1 LELVMSLG
9 AQAEEQPQP
18 AVPSFQVRTAR
29 ELFEA
34 LESPDGGIRL
44 AALQAIQQA
53 PSTAL
58 SFGLHG
64 KRDLLDVLLTQAERW
79 RGEFEWMNWI
89 GAIAGF
95 RDPRVFRLFT
105 SLITTET
112 HSELLF
118 ALANYLQTEDLASVR
133 IPLGEALLQNTCA
146 ARARTVAP
154 LLSWGTDLSPAEV
167 LRIRLLEPGASPIP
181 MFSAASEEWVEEL
194 AGPFQSEARQELRRQ
209 GPSTLAALVGYWER
223 LGDSSKKWLL
233 EWATEADADLVLEPI
248 REVLTKRADGLVLAA
263 LEAAANVKDFPVALE
278 GAIVPLLEHRD
289 ELIRRGAVLASRSGR
304 DWPRLFENEPSTLV
318 KQACIAKIMEQ
329 EGQEGMPFA
338 LQQLASPDWRIRA
351 AAAEGLLSLG
361 PSGVRAA
368 LTLLPEAGESVR
380 IGIARMVAHA
390 ADEELLNE
398 FMQSCPPPVTT
409 QRGNPISQP
418 NTQTES
424 S

>member
-1 LELVMSLG
+1 MSGG
-9 AQAEEQPQP
+9 ASAEEQPQG
-18 AVPSFQVRTAR
+18 ATPSFQVRSAR

-34 LESPDGGIRL
+34 LESPDGWIRL
-44 AALQAIQQA
+44 AALQAVQQA
-53 PSTAL
+53 PETAL
-58 SFGLHG
+58 SFGLHD

-133 IPLGEALLQNTCA
+133 ISLGEALLQNTCA

-154 LLSWGTDLSPAEV
+154 LLSSSADLSPAEA
-167 LRIRLLEPGASPIP
+167 LRIKLLEPGENPIP
-181 MFSAASEEWVEEL
+181 VFPAATEEWVEEL
-194 AGPFQSEARQELRRQ
+194 AGPFQPEARQELRRQ
-209 GPSTLAALVGYWER
+209 GPSTLATLVGYWER
-223 LGDSSKKWLL
+223 LGESSKKWLL
-233 EWATEADADLVLEPI
+233 EWAIEADADLVLQPI
-248 REVLTKRADGLVLAA
+248 REVLTKRADGLLLAA

-278 GAIVPLLEHRD
+278 GALAPLLEHRD
-289 ELIRRGAVLASRSGR
+289 ELIRRAAISASRSGR
-304 DWPRLFENEPSTLV
+304 DWGRLFENEPSTLV

-329 EGQEGMPFA
+329 EGQEGIPFA

-361 PSGVRAA
+361 PAGVRAA

-380 IGIARMVAHA
+380 IGIARMVAHS
-390 ADEELLNE
+390 ADEDLLNE
-398 FMQSCPPPVTT
+398 FMQSCPPSVD
-409 QRGNPISQP
+409 NPSANPGSQP
-418 NTQTES
+418 FPQDQS